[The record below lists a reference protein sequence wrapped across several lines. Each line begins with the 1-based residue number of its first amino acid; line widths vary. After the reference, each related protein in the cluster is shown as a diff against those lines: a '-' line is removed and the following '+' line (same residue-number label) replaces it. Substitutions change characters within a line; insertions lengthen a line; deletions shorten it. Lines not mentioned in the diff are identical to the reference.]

1 MKATVIVLVAAWL
14 AVNAAA
20 HAAYPAKRIEVVA
33 AGNAGGG
40 LDTAAR
46 ALDTAM
52 HEAGLIEQPMVV
64 NNMGGAAGD
73 AAKNYVHLK
82 KGDPHVLYVESNRVF
97 QNKILGTTPLDFD
110 DFVPLARLIT
120 EYLVWVVRADA
131 PYRGAGDVLDR
142 IKADP
147 ASVTFGVGSM
157 PSNDYFNTVR
167 PAMQHGVD
175 YRKLRIAA
183 FRGTLNAQLL
193 GGHVQL
199 ISTTA
204 SEAMAHAQAGKVRL
218 IATSA
223 PSPQG
228 GVLQGVPHWRALGI
242 DMHIRHWRGLFLPPG
257 APPEAV
263 AWWDERLGRLMKSE
277 AWKKM
282 LARYGWADAFAD
294 SARFKRELI
303 VEREQGAKFLRQL
316 GFAK

>member
-1 MKATVIVLVAAWL
+1 MKTAVIVLMTAWL
-14 AVNAAA
+14 GTAAVA
-20 HAAYPAKRIEVVA
+20 HAAYPARRVEVVA

-52 HEAGLIEQPMVV
+52 HEAGLIDQPMIV
-64 NNMGGAAGD
+64 NNVGGAAGD
-73 AAKNYVHLK
+73 AAKNYVHQK
-82 KGDPHVLYVESNRVF
+82 KGDAHVLYVESNRIF
-97 QNKILGTTPLDFD
+97 QNKIIGTTALDFD
-110 DFVPLARLIT
+110 NFVPLARLIT

-131 PYRGAGDVLDR
+131 PYRGAKDVLDR
-142 IKADP
+142 IKGDA

-175 YRKLRIAA
+175 YKKLRIAA

-223 PSPQG
+223 PAPQG

-242 DMHIRHWRGLFLPPG
+242 DMHILHWRGLFLPPG

-263 AWWDERLGRLMKSE
+263 AWWDERLGKLMKSDP
-277 AWKKM
+277 WRKM

-294 SARFKRELI
+294 SAQFRREL
-303 VEREQGAKFLRQL
+303 VAERESSATLLRQL